1 MARICIVLAT
11 YNGEKYLSK
20 MLDSLVAQ
28 SRPAD
33 VIIAVDDGSKD
44 STCEILQKYRDAL
57 PLQIETLPQNTGH
70 RAAFSHA
77 LSLAQ
82 KIITEDDLIALADQ
96 DDVWLPQKIE
106 ILEKTIESTKTS
118 LVFGDAEVIDGD
130 GNKIADSW
138 REFSKIEKHISIE
151 HQIAGINNVTGC
163 MSLFKASL
171 LDAVLPIPEGVT
183 VHDRWIA
190 IIADKKGGIAATDT
204 PVIQYRIHGGNAV
217 GGVADQSMRKTI
229 EERISWIKTL
239 LSHKKQLGLN
249 ETEILF
255 ANELTEL
262 SRARLQKSLV
272 LSKLPWL
279 FRHRKEL
286 FLKDSPFKTM
296 KRVLFSAIGLPLA
309 HKLFGK
315 D

>member
-33 VIIAVDDGSKD
+33 VVIAVDDGSKD

-239 LSHKKQLGLN
+239 LSHKKQLGLS

>member
-1 MARICIVLAT
+1 MARICVVLAT

-44 STCEILQKYRDAL
+44 STCEILEKYRDTL
-57 PLQIETLPQNTGH
+57 PLKIEALPQNTGH

-77 LSLAQ
+77 LTLAQ
-82 KIITEDDLIALADQ
+82 KFITEDDLIALADQ
-96 DDVWLPQKIE
+96 DDVWLPQK
-106 ILEKTIESTKTS
+106 LEVLEEKIDSTKTS

-138 REFSKIEKHISIE
+138 REFAKIEKHISIE

-163 MSLFKASL
+163 MSLFRASL
-171 LDAVLPIPEGVT
+171 LDAVLPIPEGVS

-190 IIADKKGGIAATDT
+190 MIADKNGGIAATDVS
-204 PVIQYRIHGGNAV
+204 VIQYRIHGANAV
-217 GGVADQSMRKTI
+217 GGVPDKSMRKTL
-229 EERISWIKTL
+229 EERIRWVETL
-239 LSHKKQLGLN
+239 LTHRERLKLT
-249 ETEILF
+249 EAEILF
-255 ANELTEL
+255 ANELIDL
-262 SRARLQKSLV
+262 SRTRLQKPLV
-272 LSKLPWL
+272 LSKLPWII
-279 FRHRKEL
+279 RHHRKL
-286 FLKDSPFKTM
+286 FLKDSPIKTL
-296 KRVLFSAIGLPLA
+296 KRELFSAVGLPLA
-309 HKLFGK
+309 HKIFGK

>member
-33 VIIAVDDGSKD
+33 AIIAVDDGSKD
-44 STCEILQKYRDAL
+44 STREILEKYRDTL
-57 PLQIETLPQNTGH
+57 PLQIDALPQNMGH

-77 LSLAQ
+77 LTIAQ
-82 KIITEDDLIALADQ
+82 KDCTENDLIALADQ
-96 DDVWLPQKIE
+96 DDVWLPQKLE
-106 ILEKTIESTKTS
+106 ILEKTIESAKVS

-138 REFSKIEKHISIE
+138 RDFSKIEEHISIE

-163 MSLFKASL
+163 MSLFRASL

-190 IIADKKGGIAATDT
+190 IIADKNGGIATTDI
-204 PVIQYRIHGGNAV
+204 PVIQYRIHGANAV
-217 GGVADQSMRKTI
+217 GGVPDQSMRKTI
-229 EERISWIKTL
+229 EERISWVETL
-239 LSHKKQLGLN
+239 LTHKERLK
-249 ETEILF
+249 
-255 ANELTEL
+255 LTEPEIHFARELMDL
-262 SRARLQKSLV
+262 SRARLQKSFV
-272 LSKLPWL
+272 PTKLPWII
-279 FRHRKEL
+279 RHRNKL
-286 FLKDSPFKTM
+286 FLKGSSIKTL
-296 KRVLFSAIGLPLA
+296 KRVLFSAVGLSLA
-309 HKLFGK
+309 QKLFGK

>member
-44 STCEILQKYRDAL
+44 STCEILQKYRNVL
-57 PLQIETLPQNTGH
+57 PLQIESLPQNTGH

-138 REFSKIEKHISIE
+138 QEFSKIEKHISIE

-217 GGVADQSMRKTI
+217 GGVADQSMRQTI
-229 EERISWIKTL
+229 EERISWIETL
-239 LSHKKQLGLN
+239 LSNKKRLSLT
-249 ETEILF
+249 EAEILF